1 MNAFILM
8 LPFFFVRLI
17 VLPVRNRAASS
28 RAAESAP
35 LYTGGEKFAGNLYQL
50 TSVAIFIYPVL
61 MRVEFDFSWQ
71 LWLGAVLYVLGIV
84 LLTASVIAFA
94 NPDILDKDK
103 WVVVNARKKK
113 LYTEDEARE
122 ILTSKN
128 QSK

>member
-1 MNAFILM
+1 MLLCMYFRRDTSCFLSELDNKEIL
-8 LPFFFVRLI
+8 
-17 VLPVRNRAASS
+17 VLQ
-28 RAAESAP
+28 
-35 LYTGGEKFAGNLYQL
+35 GERFG
-50 TSVAIFIYPVL
+50 
-61 MRVEFDFSWQ
+61 R
-71 LWLGAVLYVLGIV
+71 
-84 LLTASVIAFA
+84 IAFA

>member
-17 VLPVRNRAASS
+17 VLPVRNRAASN

-71 LWLGAVLYVLGIV
+71 LWLGAVLYVLC
-84 LLTASVIAFA
+84 L
-94 NPDILDKDK
+94 
-103 WVVVNARKKK
+103 
-113 LYTEDEARE
+113 LYTSRCV
-122 ILTSKN
+122 
-128 QSK
+128 